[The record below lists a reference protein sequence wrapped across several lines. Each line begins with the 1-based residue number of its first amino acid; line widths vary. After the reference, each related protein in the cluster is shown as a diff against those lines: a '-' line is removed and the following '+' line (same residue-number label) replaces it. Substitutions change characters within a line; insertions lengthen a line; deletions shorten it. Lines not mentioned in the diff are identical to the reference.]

1 MLMRFL
7 LPLMLGAAW
16 GETFAAPSIPFEPLA
31 QARRSGVAACG
42 KPARRRRSG
51 PRSRSHK

>member
-1 MLMRFL
+1 MLMRLL

-16 GETFAAPSIPFEPLA
+16 GGKSFAAPIFPEPLA
-31 QARRSGVAACG
+31 QARRGGVAACA
-42 KPARRRRSG
+42 KSSRRRRGG